1 MLLLTTWLG
10 LLIYFLKRF
19 SPSQSLRDDME
30 EKLES
35 ESLETILSSLFEEP
49 YIDLLIFLI
58 LFISRRLLIFL
69 DKLNN
74 ILF

>member
-10 LLIYFLKRF
+10 LLIYLLKGF

-35 ESLETILSSLFEEP
+35 ELLETILSSLFEEP